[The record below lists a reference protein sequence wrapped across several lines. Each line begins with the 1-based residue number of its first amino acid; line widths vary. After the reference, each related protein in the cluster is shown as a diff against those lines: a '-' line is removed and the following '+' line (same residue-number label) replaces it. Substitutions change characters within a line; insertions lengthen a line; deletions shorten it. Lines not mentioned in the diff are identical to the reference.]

1 MKRLF
6 IAVTVTVLLLTLTT
20 VISTAQTRIDLGFK
34 GGLNIATASIDVID
48 DNESKT
54 YFGLGACM
62 EIHVSE
68 SFTIQPELLYMK
80 KGTVFSESEIIEIE
94 GVPVTVTMETESKAS
109 FLEIPVLV
117 RISVPTEGK
126 VSPFFIAGPAIA
138 FTMSAKD
145 KITLTA
151 SAMGESY
158 SESEE
163 VDTKDETASMDIGLV
178 FGGGVD
184 FLLTNFKLSLD
195 GRYTMGMSDLAD
207 DSDYV
212 EVKTR
217 TFSIMVG
224 ISFPIGP
231 K

>member
-1 MKRLF
+1 
-6 IAVTVTVLLLTLTT
+6 
-20 VISTAQTRIDLGFK
+20 
-34 GGLNIATASIDVID
+34 SIDVID

-54 YFGLGACM
+54 YFGFGAFM
-62 EIHVSE
+62 AIHVNE
-68 SFTIQPELLYMK
+68 SFSIQPELLYMK
-80 KGTVFSESEIIEIE
+80 KGTVFSESEVVVYE
-94 GVPVTVTMETESKAS
+94 GVPITVTMETESKAT
-109 FLEIPVLV
+109 FLEIPILLKL
-117 RISVPTEGK
+117 SVPTEGK
-126 VSPFFIAGPAIA
+126 VSPSFFAGPAIA

-163 VDTKDETASMDIGLV
+163 VDTKDETASMDFGLV
-178 FGGGVD
+178 LGGGVN
-184 FLLTNFKLSLD
+184 FLLTNVKLSVD
-195 GRYTMGMSDLAD
+195 GRYTLGMSDLAD

-212 EVKTR
+212 EVKVR

-224 ISFPIGP
+224 ISFPVGP